1 MKTITGTAY
10 QLLIL
15 TALHAKPMYLGSV
28 RPAEVARHADAPLAR
43 AARRLN
49 RR

>member
-1 MKTITGTAY
+1 VKPVTAY

-15 TALHAKPMYLGSV
+15 TALQGRPMYLGSV
-28 RPAEVARHADAPLAR
+28 RPAEVARRRVKAKLAR